1 MYTFATWP
9 TMVKVSIHLFSATLY
24 ISIYSLSFIIRH
36 FEYEIDG
43 NDNVWIF
50 WLKLIGKL
58 SVWKTSDRYTNV
70 MIVSEEHRVRFI
82 QSENRIDGSWRADQS
97 QAWKITPWP
106 ITDDENFEQVDFG
119 SIIDIWPVTTK
130 LFLDELFKY
139 INTIIIAVMTQ
150 NKITVP
156 RNL

>member
-1 MYTFATWP
+1 MAEKMYTFATWP

-24 ISIYSLSFIIRH
+24 ISLYSLSFIIRH

-58 SVWKTSDRYTNV
+58 PVWKISDRDTNV

-82 QSENRIDGSWRADQS
+82 QSENRIDDS
-97 QAWKITPWP
+97 WP
-106 ITDDENFEQVDFG
+106 ITGLENYPLAHLWWWELRTGWFWVNNWHLTGYHQVIFRR
-119 SIIDIWPVTTK
+119 II
-130 LFLDELFKY
+130 
-139 INTIIIAVMTQ
+139 
-150 NKITVP
+150 
-156 RNL
+156 

>member
-58 SVWKTSDRYTNV
+58 SVWKTSDRYQCNDC
-70 MIVSEEHRVRFI
+70 
-82 QSENRIDGSWRADQS
+82 QWG
-97 QAWKITPWP
+97 TPGQIHPIGEQDRWQLTSWP
-106 ITDDENFEQVDFG
+106 ITGLENYPLAHLWWWELRTGWFWVNNWHLTGYHQVIFRR
-119 SIIDIWPVTTK
+119 II
-130 LFLDELFKY
+130 
-139 INTIIIAVMTQ
+139 
-150 NKITVP
+150 
-156 RNL
+156 